1 MNETDLIINTGTS
14 YLQNIFW
21 TFFWLAVK
29 LLFVVWFVFF
39 VIFFAKKAISY
50 IQQFII
56 DHNQEEQNVTW
67 FANVV
72 GDVLLYLS
80 IIISGLIWLYI
91 LWFQSVYVILWATFA
106 TWFVF
111 KELFQN
117 VVSGVLIMTTK
128 EFRKGDLVEIFID
141 DTIYYGRIEF
151 ITLRYTLLRKLDMTR
166 VVIPNKMMTRVPVM
180 TFSAEENVRL
190 KTSFRIQQ
198 MKGIWTYFTQMKQK
212 INSLESLT
220 QKEFTFLTLDWFEDW
235 YLHITA
241 YFYFDPNAWKLRF
254 RIISEVNQVLAEFFH
269 EAGLT
274 FAYDHESV
282 TFDTH
287 DAALWEMITS
297 IEKYSSLLA
306 TAH

>member
-180 TFSAEENVRL
+180 TLSAEENVRL
-190 KTSFRIQQ
+190 KTSFRIHQ
-198 MKGIWTYFTQMKQK
+198 MAQLKSLFQK
-212 INSLESLT
+212 IKQSINSMESIT
-220 QKEFTFLTLDWFEDW
+220 QKEFTLITLDSFDNG

-241 YFYFDPNAWKLRF
+241 YFYFDPKAGKLRF
-254 RIISEVNQVLAEFFH
+254 RVVSEVNQVLSALFH
-269 EAGLT
+269 EWGISFSYSHA
-274 FAYDHESV
+274 AYTMDSQDSAVQEL
-282 TFDTH
+282 F
-287 DAALWEMITS
+287 TS
-297 IEKYSSLLA
+297 LSQYNSLLSS
-306 TAH
+306 HK